1 MFPQSLENSS
11 FFAKGSYRIILYIF
25 LLIWLLPLFG
35 ILVTSVRS
43 LEDLNTGNYWGWPS
57 GFFLIKNY
65 SEVFKATPMFK
76 YFFNSIVIT
85 LPTVL
90 GTLVLSSLAG
100 YSLAKHQ
107 FKGNFFIF
115 AIFIAGNFVPAQI
128 LMIPVRDLTL
138 KLGLYDTKL
147 ALILFHTAFQTGFCT
162 FFLRGFIKELPHEM
176 VESARIDGA
185 SEFRVYWSVILP
197 LIQPA
202 LAALAVLEFTFI
214 WNDYFWA
221 LVLVQEDEARPIT
234 LGLQALRGRWTTSW
248 QLISAGSVIAALP
261 PVLMFFMLQK
271 HFITGLTLG
280 AVKE

>member
-57 GFFLIKNY
+57 GFFLIENY

-107 FKGNFFIF
+107 YKGNFFIF

-128 LMIPVRDLTL
+128 LMIPDRDLT
-138 KLGLYDTKL
+138 
-147 ALILFHTAFQTGFCT
+147 
-162 FFLRGFIKELPHEM
+162 
-176 VESARIDGA
+176 
-185 SEFRVYWSVILP
+185 
-197 LIQPA
+197 
-202 LAALAVLEFTFI
+202 
-214 WNDYFWA
+214 
-221 LVLVQEDEARPIT
+221 
-234 LGLQALRGRWTTSW
+234 
-248 QLISAGSVIAALP
+248 
-261 PVLMFFMLQK
+261 
-271 HFITGLTLG
+271 
-280 AVKE
+280 

>member
-1 MFPQSLENSS
+1 ML
-11 FFAKGSYRIILYIF
+11 
-25 LLIWLLPLFG
+25 
-35 ILVTSVRS
+35 
-43 LEDLNTGNYWGWPS
+43 
-57 GFFLIKNY
+57 
-65 SEVFKATPMFK
+65 K

-115 AIFIAGNFVPAQI
+115 AIFIAANFVPAQI

-221 LVLVQEDEARPIT
+221 LVLVQED
-234 LGLQALRGRWTTSW
+234 LS
-248 QLISAGSVIAALP
+248 LIHI
-261 PVLMFFMLQK
+261 
-271 HFITGLTLG
+271 
-280 AVKE
+280 